1 MKECQSSLFY
11 LYEKQ
16 NVEQGSENMAC
27 PAWGDSTGSVALSV
41 ETEPG
46 FL

>member
-1 MKECQSSLFY
+1 MKEYQSSL
-11 LYEKQ
+11 LHLNEKQ

-27 PAWGDSTGSVALSV
+27 AAWGDSTGSVALSV